1 MQDNPAAPPPAAPAA
16 PPPAAPVPPDNASI
30 VGTLPTHAAT
40 LTSLEALRVPLKQSL
55 DAIDAEIDR
64 VSLLAHAAMIGS
76 GMASF
81 RTSDAVF
88 ELKPKVVYVP
98 TDWDAL
104 QQHIITTGEFD
115 LIKRALSST
124 ALRERGEAL
133 PPGVARN
140 TFNQFS
146 FSLTKKGKK

>member
-16 PPPAAPVPPDNASI
+16 PPAAAPVPPDNAAMSA
-30 VGTLPTHAAT
+30 LPAHAAA
-40 LTSLEALRVPLKQSL
+40 LTSLEALRLPLKQSL
-55 DAIDAEIDR
+55 DAIDAGIDR
-64 VSLLAHAAMIGS
+64 VSLLAHAAMIAS

-115 LIKRALSST
+115 LIKRSLSST

>member
-16 PPPAAPVPPDNASI
+16 PPAAAPVPPDNAAMSA
-30 VGTLPTHAAT
+30 LPAHAAA
-40 LTSLEALRVPLKQSL
+40 LTSLEALRLPLKQSL

-64 VSLLAHAAMIGS
+64 VSLLAHAAMIAS

-88 ELKPKVVYVP
+88 ELKPRVVYVP

-115 LIKRALSST
+115 LIKRSLSST

>member
-1 MQDNPAAPPPAAPAA
+1 MQDNPAAPPPAAPPA
-16 PPPAAPVPPDNASI
+16 AAPVPPDNAAMSA
-30 VGTLPTHAAT
+30 LPAHATT

-76 GMASF
+76 GMSSF

-115 LIKRALSST
+115 LIKRSLSST

-146 FSLTKKGKK
+146 FTLTKKGKK

>member
-16 PPPAAPVPPDNASI
+16 PPAAAPVPPDNASMG
-30 VGTLPTHAAT
+30 VLPAHAAA

-55 DAIDAEIDR
+55 DAIDTEIDR
-64 VSLLAHAAMIGS
+64 ISLLAHAAMIAS
-76 GMASF
+76 GMSSF

-115 LIKRALSST
+115 LIKRSLSST

>member
-16 PPPAAPVPPDNASI
+16 PPAAAPVPPDNAAMSA
-30 VGTLPTHAAT
+30 LPAHAAA

-88 ELKPKVVYVP
+88 ELKPRVVYVP

-115 LIKRALSST
+115 LIKRSLSST

>member
-1 MQDNPAAPPPAAPAA
+1 MQDTPATPPPATPAAPPG
-16 PPPAAPVPPDNASI
+16 AAPVPPDNA
-30 VGTLPTHAAT
+30 GMTALPAHATA
-40 LTSLEALRVPLKQSL
+40 LTSLEAMRVPLKQSL

-64 VSLLAHAAMIGS
+64 VSLLAHAAMIQS

-88 ELKPKVVYVP
+88 ELKPRVVYVP

-115 LIKRALSST
+115 LIKRSLSST

-146 FSLTKKGKK
+146 FTMTKKGKK

>member
-1 MQDNPAAPPPAAPAA
+1 MQDTPATPPPATPAAPPG
-16 PPPAAPVPPDNASI
+16 AAPVPPDNA
-30 VGTLPTHAAT
+30 GMAALPVHATA
-40 LTSLEALRVPLKQSL
+40 LTSLEAMRVPLKQSL

-64 VSLLAHAAMIGS
+64 VSLLAHAAMIQS

-88 ELKPKVVYVP
+88 ELKPRVVYVP

-115 LIKRALSST
+115 LIKRSLSST

-146 FSLTKKGKK
+146 FTMTKKGKK

>member
-16 PPPAAPVPPDNASI
+16 PPAAAPVPPDNAAMSA
-30 VGTLPTHAAT
+30 LPAHAAA

-64 VSLLAHAAMIGS
+64 VSLLAHAAMIAS

-115 LIKRALSST
+115 LIKRSLSST